1 MKYLAFLLFF
11 TFYTEG
17 SLLAQETTIPYPTE
31 YAADSLDTSED
42 NVETDAP
49 VRKYPYVS
57 PYAAAQEKYNEEP
70 INRRDVDA
78 EKWRKATD
86 GIDYSADKVKERKQ
100 KQGNNSGG
108 DYLGLGMAL
117 IVFLKYFFIIG
128 GILLI
133 AFLIYRF
140 VGEGNIFSDRSR
152 KLGVNSEEI
161 DLNNIEDNLETA
173 ELDPII
179 KKAIAAKNFPLATR
193 LYYLAILKELTL
205 AGAITWKKDKTN
217 RIYVREMQPHRLM
230 EQFRHVTS
238 IFERVWYGD
247 SVLEESGFESIQ
259 PSFQN
264 LLNETRKGWKINVL
278 LRGIS

>member
-17 SLLAQETTIPYPTE
+17 SLLAQETPITVPTE
-31 YAADSLDTSED
+31 YTADSVNISED
-42 NVETDAP
+42 NIEADAP
-49 VRKYPYVS
+49 TRKYPYVS
-57 PYAAAQEKYNEEP
+57 PYAAAQEKYNKEP

-86 GIDYSADKVKERKQ
+86 GIDYSADKIKQRKQ
-100 KQGNNSGG
+100 SNVG
-108 DYLGLGMAL
+108 DYGGLAVAL

-152 KLGVNSEEI
+152 KIGVNSEEI

-173 ELDPII
+173 QLDPII
-179 KKAIAAKNFPLATR
+179 KKAIAAKNFPLAIR

-230 EQFRHVTS
+230 EQFRHITS

-247 SVLEESGFESIQ
+247 SVLDESGFESIQ
-259 PSFQN
+259 PSFHN
-264 LLNETRKGWKINVL
+264 LLNETRKG
-278 LRGIS
+278 

>member
-1 MKYLAFLLFF
+1 MKYLAFLVFF

-17 SLLAQETTIPYPTE
+17 SLLAQETPFPSSSDYTV
-31 YAADSLDTSED
+31 DSLGTSEDTWED
-42 NVETDAP
+42 NVEADAP
-49 VRKYPYVS
+49 VRKYPYAS
-57 PYAAAQEKYNEEP
+57 PYAAAQEKYNREP
-70 INRRDVDA
+70 MNRRDVDA

-86 GIDYSADKVKERKQ
+86 GIDYSGDKIEERKR
-100 KQGNNSGG
+100 KKSKNSGG
-108 DYLGLGMAL
+108 DYSGLGMAML
-117 IVFLKYFFIIG
+117 VFLKYFFIVG

-140 VGEGNIFSDRSR
+140 VGEGNIFNDRSR
-152 KLGVNSEEI
+152 KLGVSSEEI

-179 KKAIAAKNFPLATR
+179 KKAIAAQNFPLAIR

-205 AGAITWKKDKTN
+205 VGAITWKKDKTN
-217 RIYVREMQPHRLM
+217 RIYAQEMQPHRLM
-230 EQFRHVTS
+230 EDFRRVTS

-247 SVLEESGFESIQ
+247 TVLEESGFQSIQ

-264 LLNETRKGWKINVL
+264 LLNETRKG
-278 LRGIS
+278 

>member
-17 SLLAQETTIPYPTE
+17 SLLAQDPIYTREGATL
-31 YAADSLDTSED
+31 DSLDTLED
-42 NVETDAP
+42 NIEADAP

-57 PYAAAQEKYNEEP
+57 PYAAAQEKYNKEP

-100 KQGNNSGG
+100 KSGSGG
-108 DYLGLGMAL
+108 DYSGLIVAL

-264 LLNETRKGWKINVL
+264 LLNETRKG
-278 LRGIS
+278 

>member
-1 MKYLAFLLFF
+1 MKYLAFLFFF

-17 SLLAQETTIPYPTE
+17 SLLAQDPIYTQEGVTI
-31 YAADSLDTSED
+31 DSVNTSED

-57 PYAAAQEKYNEEP
+57 PYAAAQEKYNKEP

-86 GIDYSADKVKERKQ
+86 GIDYSADKIKQRKQ
-100 KQGNNSGG
+100 SNGG
-108 DYLGLGMAL
+108 DYGGLAVAL

-140 VGEGNIFSDRSR
+140 VGEGNIFNDRSR

-179 KKAIAAKNFPLATR
+179 KKAIAAKNFPLAIR

-205 AGAITWKKDKTN
+205 AAAITWKKDKTN

-247 SVLEESGFESIQ
+247 SVLDESGFESIQ

-264 LLNETRKGWKINVL
+264 LLNETRKG
-278 LRGIS
+278 